1 LSGVAPNLVYTP
13 ATGYS
18 GADSFAFKAS
28 DGQADSAPATVAL
41 SVGPA
46 SEPPCPA
53 PRLTAVGVSHRQINL
68 SWTDQ
73 CGRETGFRIE
83 RSKQERT
90 KHEWKWEPIGTVAA
104 NETSFADTRL
114 QGRRTFYYR
123 VIAINGSANPPC
135 SNVASA
141 SAR

>member
-1 LSGVAPNLVYTP
+1 YTP
-13 ATGYS
+13 AAGYS
-18 GADSFAFKAS
+18 GADGFTFKAN
-28 DGQADSAPATVAL
+28 DGQADSAPATVTL

-83 RSKQERT
+83 RSKQDRT
-90 KHEWKWEPIGTVAA
+90 KHELKWEPIGMVAA
-104 NETSFADTRL
+104 NVTSFADTSL
-114 QGRRTFYYR
+114 EGRRTFYYR
-123 VIAINGSANPPC
+123 VIAITGSANPPC

-141 SAR
+141 SMR